1 MTAIPIPTQKSP
13 KSLNTPQI
21 LRSGWYTVW
30 GISLLLLIVSI
41 YGVNSQ
47 RQAIKTV
54 GKDAAPSILT
64 AQKLQDSFA
73 DMDASLANEL
83 LSKPGDNRQALVDFE
98 KNRKKIADRLVD
110 AARNITYPEE
120 EKIIQSLQL
129 NNSAYLLKL
138 QEARDA
144 HKRGDIAGT
153 LSLYQSA
160 ATLMDRDIIPQA
172 AELSAVNSQQLV
184 KTYAQQK
191 FANGGIGLLISIVG
205 LAQIVILVMIQI
217 FLYRRMRRVLNLPLL
232 GATAIAI
239 IFLGYTINSFI
250 GATSNLKIAKEDAF
264 DSLYALRQM
273 RALSYKANADESR
286 YLLDRANAA
295 KHEQSFKSKIGAII
309 TIPANNSNASV
320 ITNTS
325 KGNVTSG
332 MTGLFAQELNN
343 ITFPGERELAIETFN
358 VFNDYLAIDNQIRQ
372 LNRSGKVAD
381 AIALCIGNQPGQSN
395 WAFDRYK
402 VVQGKLMDLNL
413 KEFED
418 NTIVGNNRLANFELI
433 ATIALGSVAILT
445 LAGLRPRLM
454 EYL

>member
-1 MTAIPIPTQKSP
+1 MTSIPIATKKSDRQ
-13 KSLNTPQI
+13 LNTPQI
-21 LRSGWYTVW
+21 LQSGWYLTW
-30 GISLLLLIVSI
+30 GVSLLLLITSI
-41 YGVNSQ
+41 YGVSSQ
-47 RQAIKTV
+47 RQALKTV

-83 LSKPGDNRQALVDFE
+83 LLKPGDNRQALADFE

-129 NNSAYLLKL
+129 NSSAYLLKL

-144 HKRGDIAGT
+144 HKRGDVAGT
-153 LSLYQSA
+153 LILYQSA
-160 ATLMDRDIIPQA
+160 ATLMDRNIIPQA
-172 AELSAVNSQQLV
+172 AELSAINSQQLV

-191 FANGGIGLLISIVG
+191 FANGGIGLLIALVG

-232 GATAIAI
+232 GATTIAI
-239 IFLGYTINSFI
+239 ILLGYTLNSLI

-286 YLLDRANAA
+286 YLLDKANAA
-295 KHEQSFKSKIGAII
+295 NHEQSFKSKISAII
-309 TIPANNSNASV
+309 TIPANQSSASI

-325 KGNVTSG
+325 KGNMTSG
-332 MTGLFAQELNN
+332 ITGLFAQELNN
-343 ITFPGERELAIETFN
+343 ITFPGEKELAIETFN
-358 VFNDYLAIDNQIRQ
+358 VFNNYLAIDNQIRQ

-402 VVQGKLMDLNL
+402 IVQSKLIDLNL

-418 NTIVGNNRLANFELI
+418 NIIIGNARLANFEII
-433 ATIALGSVAILT
+433 ATAAILSIAILT
-445 LAGLRPRLM
+445 LLGLRPRLM